1 MLTFSGP
8 GARSKPMKI
17 PQIPETSTALPSVK
31 IKHNHSWLP
40 GPRAD
45 AMVLVLPHVY
55 VKGDDTILYQIHHFF
70 FIMICY

>member
-31 IKHNHSWLP
+31 IKHNQFWHP
-40 GPRAD
+40 GPRAGT
-45 AMVLVLPHVY
+45 MVLVLPPHVY
-55 VKGDDTILYQIHHFF
+55 IKGDDTMYQIHHFLF
-70 FIMICY
+70 GTTS

>member
-40 GPRAD
+40 GPRAGT
-45 AMVLVLPHVY
+45 MVLVLPPHVY
-55 VKGDDTILYQIHHFF
+55 IKGDDTMHYVAIL
-70 FIMICY
+70 